1 MVLKWNGFNQRLTS
15 TFLHRSVIFFAII
28 IGCML
33 QMACRNT
40 PHTPGIFSVKTFGAK
55 GDSSTLDTKAIQEAI
70 DAAEKAGGGTV
81 VLTPGVYSSGTLFLK
96 SNVTLRVEAGAV
108 LKGSPR
114 LEDYTALTWGHN
126 NDRQP
131 YHLLVAKDV
140 HHITIEGAGI
150 IDGNGIAFWK
160 DYDPAMDPQWILAK
174 EQKISP
180 MLEVQNCTDVQ
191 IRDVTLTTGG
201 GWTVHL
207 YDSER
212 IQVRGAKIINNV
224 FAPNGDGIDIS
235 GCTDVVISDCI
246 IKTCDD
252 AICLKTMVDS
262 KECKRITVT
271 NCIIECSCAALKIG
285 NESFRDISQVVF
297 SNCVIYNSSRAFAV
311 YAESAGTVED
321 IIVDNIVTDSKT
333 PLLFNRPIHLSLYM
347 PEPGAGSRNGDWM
360 FKEGKQWNYEGRK
373 PRLRNITITN
383 FHATT
388 QGRILMT
395 AGEGYMI
402 ENLTLRNVVLTY
414 PWIENPEARI
424 DSVKSS
430 QFAPVRR
437 EAKMAKAAIVAEN
450 IQNFFLDHVTVNW
463 PEFDTIPS
471 DWFFNRKI
479 ANGTL
484 TPFYDTARQARQAD
498 FSVLWGRNIPG
509 AIINMPFAK
518 ASALSL
524 PVQDIKIR

>member
-1 MVLKWNGFNQRLTS
+1 MGALLTLLNFSDMHNLLKSLLVFISAIVYVSCQSNQS
-15 TFLHRSVIFFAII
+15 DA
-28 IGCML
+28 
-33 QMACRNT
+33 
-40 PHTPGIFSVKTFGAK
+40 GIFYAKAYGAK
-55 GDSSTLDTKAIQEAI
+55 GDSATLDTKALQAAI

-96 SNVTLRVEAGAV
+96 NKVTLRVEAGAV

-114 LEDYTALTWGHN
+114 LEDYTPLTWGHN
-126 NDRQP
+126 GDRQP
-131 YHLLVAKDV
+131 WHLLVAKDV
-140 HHITIEGAGI
+140 HHVTIEGAGT
-150 IDGNGIAFWK
+150 IDGNGPAFWK
-160 DYDPAMDPQWILAK
+160 DYDPAKDPQWIMPK
-174 EQKISP
+174 EKKISP

-191 IRDVTLTTGG
+191 IRDITLTTGG

-212 IQVRGAKIINNV
+212 VQVRGAKIINHV

-252 AICLKTMVDS
+252 AICLKTMVDT
-262 KECKRITVT
+262 KECKRVTVT

-285 NESFRDISQVVF
+285 NESFRDIRQVTF
-297 SNCVIYNSSRAFAV
+297 SNCVVYNASRAFAV

-333 PLLFNRPIHLSLYM
+333 PLLYNRPIHLSLYL
-347 PEPGAGSRNGDWM
+347 PEPGAGGRNGDWM
-360 FKEGKQWNYEGRK
+360 FKEGKQWDYQGRK
-373 PRLRNITITN
+373 PRLRNVTITN

-414 PWIENPEARI
+414 PWIENPETRV

-437 EAKMAKAAIVAEN
+437 EAKVAKAAIVAEN
-450 IQNFFLDHVTVNW
+450 IRNFYLDHVTVNW
-463 PEFDTIPS
+463 PETDTIPG
-471 DWFFNRKI
+471 DWFFARKI

-484 TPFYDTARQARQAD
+484 TPFVDTDRRARQAE
-498 FSVLWGRNIPG
+498 FSVLWAKNIAG
-509 AIINMPFAK
+509 AIVHMPFAK
-518 ASALSL
+518 ASQAGL
-524 PVQDIKIR
+524 PTVRVGGK